1 MKRSTTLRKPQR
13 SIIRLLAILFWLVVW
28 ELASVWIG
36 QEILLVSPV
45 STCRAFLRL
54 LGTSRF
60 YRAVLGSF
68 GRILLG
74 FSLGT
79 LLGVLLAALAY
90 AAAPVRI
97 LLAPMMTVVKAT
109 PVASFVIL
117 ALIWISSKNLS
128 VLMSFLMVL
137 PITYGNILQGL
148 DGADPELMEMAEVFR
163 VRPWGRIRAIL
174 APAAFPFLLS
184 AARLSLGM
192 CWKAGIAAEVIGQP
206 RNSIGSALQQAK
218 VYFNTPDLFAW
229 TLAVILLSLA
239 FEKCMLW
246 LVNRLYERTEG
257 A

>member
-1 MKRSTTLRKPQR
+1 MKRSITLRKLPK
-13 SIIRLLAILFWLVVW
+13 SVIRLLAILFWLVVW
-28 ELASVWIG
+28 QIASVCVG

-45 STCRAFLRL
+45 STCKAFLRL
-54 LGTSRF
+54 LGSAKF
-60 YRAVLGSF
+60 YQAVAGSF

-74 FSLGT
+74 FALGT
-79 LLGVLLAALAY
+79 LLGVFLSALAY
-90 AAAPVRI
+90 ALEPVRI
-97 LLAPMMTVVKAT
+97 LLAPLMTAVKAT

-137 PITYGNILQGL
+137 PITYQNVLSGL
-148 DGADPELMEMAEVFR
+148 DGADGKLLEMARVFR
-163 VRPWGRIRAIL
+163 MGRWNRVRAIL
-174 APAAFPFLLS
+174 APAAFPFLLT

-206 RNSIGSALQQAK
+206 RNSIGSALHQAK
-218 VYFNTPDLFAW
+218 VYFETPDLFAW

-246 LVNRLYERTEG
+246 LVNRLYHAAEG